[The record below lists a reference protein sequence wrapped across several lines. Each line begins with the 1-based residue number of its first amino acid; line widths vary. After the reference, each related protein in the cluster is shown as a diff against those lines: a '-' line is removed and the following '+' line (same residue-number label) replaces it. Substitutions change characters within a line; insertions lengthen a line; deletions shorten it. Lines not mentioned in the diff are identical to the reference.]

1 MWQSAFQKLVS
12 IQQVAGRVL
21 AGKERV
27 TQLFL
32 IRLTETFVKDLST
45 NPELW
50 GLIEEEPGSLGPL
63 GLQQYI
69 FDMQF
74 LIVVAKNMGF
84 LSRTVFQAISQE
96 EERMKEAYVFGGADL
111 DRSVMVFSPKSELR
125 FLHFFCL
132 CYCSNSD
139 LGRTWQ
145 LGLFTFWFYSSIVQC
160 CAGSRVATDQ
170 SFR

>member
-1 MWQSAFQKLVS
+1 MH
-12 IQQVAGRVL
+12 QVAGHVL

-50 GLIEEEPGSLGPL
+50 GLIEEDPGSLGPL

-74 LIVVAKNMGF
+74 LTLVARNMGF
-84 LSRTVFQAISQE
+84 LSRTVFQVISQE
-96 EERMKEAYVFGGADL
+96 EERMKEAYMIGGADL
-111 DRSVMVFSPKSELR
+111 DRSVNIVILK
-125 FLHFFCL
+125 
-132 CYCSNSD
+132 D
-139 LGRTWQ
+139 Q
-145 LGLFTFWFYSSIVQC
+145 LK
-160 CAGSRVATDQ
+160 
-170 SFR
+170 

>member
-1 MWQSAFQKLVS
+1 MWQSVFQKLVS

-21 AGKERV
+21 PGKDRL

-50 GLIEEEPGSLGPL
+50 GFIEEDPGSLGPL

-74 LIVVAKNMGF
+74 LALVAKNCGF

-96 EERMKEAYVFGGADL
+96 EERMKEAYMIGGADL
-111 DRSVMVFSPKSELR
+111 DRSVIVSSPRSEE
-125 FLHFFCL
+125 
-132 CYCSNSD
+132 
-139 LGRTWQ
+139 
-145 LGLFTFWFYSSIVQC
+145 
-160 CAGSRVATDQ
+160 
-170 SFR
+170 

>member
-1 MWQSAFQKLVS
+1 MLQSVFQKLVS
-12 IQQVAGRVL
+12 IHQVAGHVL

-50 GLIEEEPGSLGPL
+50 GLIEEDPGRLGRL

-74 LIVVAKNMGF
+74 LTLIAKNMGF
-84 LSRTVFQAISQE
+84 LSRTVYQAITLE
-96 EERMKEAYVFGGADL
+96 ENRMKEAHMIGGADL
-111 DRSVMVFSPKSELR
+111 DRSRFSPNPVTPKQQASCFSAVLR
-125 FLHFFCL
+125 RLYVDFL
-132 CYCSNSD
+132 
-139 LGRTWQ
+139 
-145 LGLFTFWFYSSIVQC
+145 
-160 CAGSRVATDQ
+160 
-170 SFR
+170 